1 MDSLLLHRCTIQ
13 TRTGTANDFGEQ
25 TYSYA
30 NTYTGVHCRF
40 THPRGSMQ
48 RLESGEFVTSTPK
61 LFLKSTQTI
70 SEENRV
76 VGTTGFTNTYS
87 VEKVKNIYDSVGLH
101 HIECELKKV
110 V

>member
-1 MDSLLLHRCTIQ
+1 MESLLLHRCTIQ
-13 TRTGTANDFGEQ
+13 TRTGTTNDFGEV

-30 NTYTGVHCRF
+30 NTYTDVHCRF
-40 THPRGSMQ
+40 TNPRGSMQ
-48 RLESGEFVTSTPK
+48 RLESGESITSIPK
-61 LFLKSTQTI
+61 IFFKSTQTI

-76 VGTTGFTNTYS
+76 VGTTGFTDTYS
-87 VEKVKNIYDSVGLH
+87 VEKVKNIYDGVSLH